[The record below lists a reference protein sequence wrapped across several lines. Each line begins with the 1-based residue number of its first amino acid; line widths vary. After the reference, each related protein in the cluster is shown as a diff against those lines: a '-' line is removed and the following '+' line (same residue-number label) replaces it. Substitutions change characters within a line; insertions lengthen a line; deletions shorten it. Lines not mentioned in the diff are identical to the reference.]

1 MSARLTPTIPS
12 VDRWGPFA
20 DDLDGAERTGRLRT
34 LRAVV
39 HLLIGPRGAGLAQL
53 LRDDERDPIR
63 LPDALKGLNALA
75 PLDRRRVLA
84 SYAAIT
90 RPIREVPR

>member
-1 MSARLTPTIPS
+1 MRVRPTPTILS

-20 DDLDGAERTGRLRT
+20 DDLDGAERTARLRT
-34 LRAVV
+34 LQAVV
-39 HLLIGPRGAGLAQL
+39 HLLIGPRGAGLTQL
-53 LRDDERDPIR
+53 LRDAERDQIR

-75 PLDRRRVLA
+75 PLDRRRVLG

-90 RPIREVPR
+90 RPIGKVP